1 MENPRPA
8 KVAVVNEVRERLSS
22 SDGAILTEYRGLNVT
37 ELADLRRSLRQAG
50 GEYTIYKNTLVRFA
64 VRELGLTQL
73 EELLIGPTAIAF
85 VDGDA
90 AAVAK
95 SLRDFARGNPNL
107 VIKGGMLGETFLS
120 AKDASAL
127 AELPSK
133 EQLLAQLAGAMAAPL
148 QQMAGLLKALPQ
160 NFAYALRAVAEQ
172 QGGPVDVDSPP
183 AEADAEAAPEAEPQA
198 DTGAEAAVSIPDHP
212 GVSPAPDE
220 TENPPDFEGES
231 PPSNVELPESPAPDE
246 TARPPA
252 DDTAGGAGPETS
264 AEAEGEQ

>member
-1 MENPRPA
+1 MENPRPG
-8 KVAVVNEVRERLSS
+8 KVAVVNEVRDRLSS
-22 SDGAILTEYRGLNVT
+22 SDGAILTEYRGLNVS
-37 ELADLRRSLRQAG
+37 ELANLRRSLRDAG
-50 GEYTIYKNTLVRFA
+50 GQYKIYKNTLVRFA
-64 VRELGLTQL
+64 VRELGLEEL
-73 EELLIGPTAIAF
+73 EEMLLGPTAIAF

-107 VIKGGMLGETFLS
+107 VIKGGVLGETILS

-127 AELPSK
+127 AELPSR

-160 NFAYALRAVAEQ
+160 NFAYALRALADQ
-172 QGGPVDVDSPP
+172 QGGPVDLESPP
-183 AEADAEAAPEAEPQA
+183 EPEAE
-198 DTGAEAAVSIPDHP
+198 AVHIPDHP

-231 PPSNVELPESPAPDE
+231 PPSGAELPESPAPDE
-246 TARPPA
+246 TARPPE
-252 DDTAGGAGPETS
+252 AGEVTESP
-264 AEAEGEQ
+264 AEDSENQGEQ

>member
-1 MENPRPA
+1 MENPRPE

-64 VRELGLTQL
+64 VRELGLGEL
-73 EELLIGPTAIAF
+73 EELLVGPTAIAF

-95 SLRDFARGNPNL
+95 SLRDFAKGNPNL
-107 VIKGGMLGETFLS
+107 VIKGGILGETILS

-148 QQMAGLLKALPQ
+148 QNMAGLLKALPQ
-160 NFAYALRAVAEQ
+160 NFAYALRALADQ
-172 QGGPVDVDSPP
+172 QGGVVDVDAPP
-183 AEADAEAAPEAEPQA
+183 AEAEAEAEAEQ
-198 DTGAEAAVSIPDHP
+198 EA
-212 GVSPAPDE
+212 
-220 TENPPDFEGES
+220 
-231 PPSNVELPESPAPDE
+231 ESPAPDAASE
-246 TARPPA
+246 PP
-252 DDTAGGAGPETS
+252 DTEGEASEPSEPVAESPAPDAT
-264 AEAEGEQ
+264 AEAPATEESSESEQQGEEQ

>member
-8 KVAVVNEVRERLSS
+8 KVAVVNEVRDRLSS
-22 SDGAILTEYRGLNVT
+22 SDAAILTEYRGLNVS
-37 ELADLRRSLRQAG
+37 ELATLRRSLREAG
-50 GEYTIYKNTLVRFA
+50 GQYKIYKNTLVRFA
-64 VRELGLTQL
+64 VRELGLEEL
-73 EELLIGPTAIAF
+73 EEMLLGPTAIAF

-107 VIKGGMLGETFLS
+107 VIKGGVLGETILS

-127 AELPSK
+127 AELPSR

-160 NFAYALRAVAEQ
+160 NFAYGIRALAEK
-172 QGGPVDVDSPP
+172 QGGLVDLEAPP
-183 AEADAEAAPEAEPQA
+183 EPEPDPEAE
-198 DTGAEAAVSIPDHP
+198 AVHIPDEP

-231 PPSNVELPESPAPDE
+231 PPSDIDLPESPAPDE
-246 TARPPA
+246 TAKPPS
-252 DDTAGGAGPETS
+252 DES
-264 AEAEGEQ
+264 SEQQSEFEQQGEQ

>member
-1 MENPRPA
+1 MARPE
-8 KVAVVNEVRERLSS
+8 KTAVVEEIRSRL
-22 SDGAILTEYRGLNVT
+22 DDADAAVLTEYRGLSVRALA
-37 ELADLRRSLRQAG
+37 ELRGSLRPSNT
-50 GEYTIYKNTLVRFA
+50 EYKVFKNRLARRA
-64 VRELGLTQL
+64 AEEAGLTDILPLL
-73 EELLIGPTAIAF
+73 EGPVAIAF

-95 SLRDFARGNPNL
+95 SLRDFARGNQNL
-107 VIKGGMLGETFLS
+107 VIKGGILGETILS

-183 AEADAEAAPEAEPQA
+183 AEAEEGVPAAGGGEEVQ
-198 DTGAEAAVSIPDHP
+198 IPDHP

-231 PPSNVELPESPAPDE
+231 PPSDVELPESPAPDE
-246 TARPPA
+246 TATPPS
-252 DDTAGGAGPETS
+252 DDSSENQ
-264 AEAEGEQ
+264 GEQ

>member
-8 KVAVVNEVRERLSS
+8 KVAVVDEVRQRLSS
-22 SDGAILTEYRGLNVT
+22 SSGAILTEYRGLKVG
-37 ELADLRRSLRQAG
+37 ELAALRRSLRDAG
-50 GEYTIYKNTLVRFA
+50 GQYKIYKNTLVRFA
-64 VRELGLTQL
+64 VRELGLDEL
-73 EELLIGPTAIAF
+73 EAMLTGPTAIAF

-95 SLRDFARGNPNL
+95 SLRDFARGNPSL
-107 VIKGGMLGETFLS
+107 VIKGGVLGETILS

-133 EQLLAQLAGAMAAPL
+133 ERLLAQLAGAMAAPL

-172 QGGPVDVDSPP
+172 QGGPVDLDSPP
-183 AEADAEAAPEAEPQA
+183 AAEPEADAAPSPEPEAE
-198 DTGAEAAVSIPDHP
+198 EAVHIPDHP

-220 TENPPDFEGES
+220 TAKPPEAEVIEPPSDEGE
-231 PPSNVELPESPAPDE
+231 
-246 TARPPA
+246 
-252 DDTAGGAGPETS
+252 
-264 AEAEGEQ
+264 EQ

>member
-8 KVAVVNEVRERLSS
+8 KVAVVNEVREKLSS
-22 SDGAILTEYRGLNVT
+22 SDGAILTEYRGLNVS
-37 ELADLRRSLRQAG
+37 ELADLRRSLRAAG
-50 GEYTIYKNTLVRFA
+50 GQYKIYKNTLVRFA
-64 VRELGLTQL
+64 VRELGLQEL
-73 EELLIGPTAIAF
+73 EEMLLGPTAIAF

-107 VIKGGMLGETFLS
+107 VIKGGVLGETILS

-127 AELPSK
+127 AELPSR

-160 NFAYALRAVAEQ
+160 NFAYALRALADQ
-172 QGGPVDVDSPP
+172 QGGPVDRESPP
-183 AEADAEAAPEAEPQA
+183 APEAE
-198 DTGAEAAVSIPDHP
+198 AVHIPDHP

-231 PPSNVELPESPAPDE
+231 PPSGAELPESPAPDE
-246 TARPPA
+246 TARPPE
-252 DDTAGGAGPETS
+252 AGE
-264 AEAEGEQ
+264 

>member
-8 KVAVVNEVRERLSS
+8 KVAVVDEVRDRLSS
-22 SDGAILTEYRGLNVT
+22 SDGAILTEYRGLNVS
-37 ELADLRRSLRQAG
+37 ELADLRRSLRAAG
-50 GEYTIYKNTLVRFA
+50 GQYKIYKNTLVRFA
-64 VRELGLTQL
+64 VRELGLQEL
-73 EELLIGPTAIAF
+73 EEMLLGPTAIAF

-107 VIKGGMLGETFLS
+107 IIKGGVLGETILS

-160 NFAYALRAVAEQ
+160 NFAYALRALAEQ
-172 QGGPVDVDSPP
+172 QGGLVDVDAPP
-183 AEADAEAAPEAEPQA
+183 AEPDAAPEPEAAAEPESAPEPEAAAEPESAPEAEA
-198 DTGAEAAVSIPDHP
+198 
-212 GVSPAPDE
+212 
-220 TENPPDFEGES
+220 
-231 PPSNVELPESPAPDE
+231 PPSEESSE
-246 TARPPA
+246 S
-252 DDTAGGAGPETS
+252 EQQ
-264 AEAEGEQ
+264 GEEQ

>member
-8 KVAVVNEVRERLSS
+8 KVAVVNEVRDRLSS
-22 SDGAILTEYRGLNVT
+22 SDGAILTEYRGLNVS
-37 ELADLRRSLRQAG
+37 ELADLRRSLRAAG
-50 GEYTIYKNTLVRFA
+50 GQYKIYKNTLVRFA
-64 VRELGLTQL
+64 VRELGLEDL
-73 EELLIGPTAIAF
+73 EEMLLGPTAIAF

-107 VIKGGMLGETFLS
+107 IIKGGVLGETILS

-127 AELPSK
+127 AELPSR

-160 NFAYALRAVAEQ
+160 NFAYALRALADQ
-172 QGGPVDVDSPP
+172 QGGPVDLDSPP
-183 AEADAEAAPEAEPQA
+183 AEAAEPEAESE
-198 DTGAEAAVSIPDHP
+198 EAVHIPDHP

-231 PPSNVELPESPAPDE
+231 PPSGAELPESPAPDE
-246 TARPPA
+246 TARPPEA
-252 DDTAGGAGPETS
+252 EEVIEPPSDESS
-264 AEAEGEQ
+264 AEEGEQ